1 MNARRHL
8 PAGPFLIA
16 VAVAAGVVLSAPLIG
31 QLRAWIRAT
40 FPGRFV
46 LIVGAIGA
54 VMLAAALV
62 AAAIRIRENRGRRF
76 GAIAAAIALAVVY
89 SAWNASDNP
98 ESNAV
103 ERFHF
108 LEYGLITWLFYRAWR
123 PLDDL
128 AIFLLPTLA
137 GIIVGTAEE
146 WLQWFIPNRVG
157 ELRDIFLN
165 LAAIVCGLL
174 FSAGVD
180 PPSRFE
186 VTLAARHPAGA
197 CCAWPQ
203 LQCWPL
209 AAFFHSVHLGYE
221 IADPEIGS
229 FTSRYAP
236 EQLPALQGAVAER
249 WKTQPPP
256 LVLQRISR
264 EDQYLSEGL
273 AHVRWRNRQWAAGD
287 FVAAWNENLI
297 LEKYF
302 APGTR
307 HTDVRREAGAPMA
320 GENSARTLKRGSHR
334 SLAPAPTSVARTRTA
349 FTPGREAYSGE
360 PYWCWHSHSYQSAL
374 RRRTVRSPCRR
385 QTFLTIGWR
394 RRRAA
399 ASG

>member
-89 SAWNASDNP
+89 STWNASDNP

-186 VTLAARHPAGA
+186 VTLGSSSGRRVLRLAAVTVLAV
-197 CCAWPQ
+197 
-203 LQCWPL
+203 

-307 HTDVRREAGAPMA
+307 HTDVRRQAGSPMA
-320 GENSARTLKRGSHR
+320 GRT
-334 SLAPAPTSVARTRTA
+334 TS
-349 FTPGREAYSGE
+349 GR
-360 PYWCWHSHSYQSAL
+360 
-374 RRRTVRSPCRR
+374 
-385 QTFLTIGWR
+385 
-394 RRRAA
+394 
-399 ASG
+399 

>member
-1 MNARRHL
+1 M
-8 PAGPFLIA
+8 
-16 VAVAAGVVLSAPLIG
+16 
-31 QLRAWIRAT
+31 
-40 FPGRFV
+40 
-46 LIVGAIGA
+46 
-54 VMLAAALV
+54 
-62 AAAIRIRENRGRRF
+62 
-76 GAIAAAIALAVVY
+76 
-89 SAWNASDNP
+89 
-98 ESNAV
+98 
-103 ERFHF
+103 
-108 LEYGLITWLFYRAWR
+108 
-123 PLDDL
+123 
-128 AIFLLPTLA
+128 A

-180 PPSRFE
+180 PPARFE
-186 VTLAARHPAGA
+186 ATLRASSSARVLRLAAVTVLA
-197 CCAWPQ
+197 
-203 LQCWPL
+203 L

-302 APGTR
+302 APVLDTPTYEGR
-307 HTDVRREAGAPMA
+307 QGHRWPGEQRADAEARVAPIPRSSAYVSGA
-320 GENSARTLKRGSHR
+320 
-334 SLAPAPTSVARTRTA
+334 
-349 FTPGREAYSGE
+349 Y
-360 PYWCWHSHSYQSAL
+360 PYRIYTWPQERIL
-374 RRRTVRSPCRR
+374 DN
-385 QTFLTIGWR
+385 
-394 RRRAA
+394 RAA
-399 ASG
+399 CT